1 MVNTEVS
8 KNGFL
13 EKNRAAMFLSKLP
26 PRWLTGSTPVVHTNT
41 AVVKWSKTRLS

>member
-26 PRWLTGSTPVVHTNT
+26 LTLAGSSPAVHTDT
-41 AVVKWSKTRLS
+41 AVVKRSKTRLS